1 MPHVAYEPVIGL
13 EVHCR
18 LLTDS
23 KAFSSDSA
31 RFGAGPNV
39 HVDPVSLGHPGV
51 LPVLNRRMVEYTLR
65 MGLATHCRIAPRS
78 VLARKHYFYPDLPK
92 GYQISQYETPICAG
106 GYVDILVRDSKD
118 REDKEGRG
126 DREDKGDVKDRE
138 EKGDKE
144 SRESRGAAPAWK
156 RIGLT
161 RIHMEEDA
169 GRSIHDQDPYD
180 TLLDY
185 NRCGTPLIEIVSEPD
200 LRSPREAYLY
210 MRKIRQIVRYLGV
223 SDGNMEEG
231 SLRCD
236 ANVSIRP
243 AGSKKLFER
252 TEIKNM
258 NSFRNVERAID
269 YEISRQIRVVR
280 SGGKVVRQTLLWDVA
295 RQETRPMRSKE
306 EAHDYRYFPDPD
318 LPPVFVAEEDLARL
332 RGDLPEMPDARR
344 ARFEEAWGLPAY
356 DAAILTEERDLADYF
371 EETVRELGAM
381 GGGKAVREPGAAG
394 GGKAAQESG
403 VKGDGEAVEELGATG
418 GGKAVRELGAA
429 GEGKAAQ
436 AVKEDQRLAKSAS
449 NMIMGDVLRVLKETG
464 GAVEALP
471 VRPDRLAALIRLRLE
486 DRISST
492 AAQEIFEAML
502 ERDEPPEAIAQE
514 RSLMQV
520 SDAGS
525 LLPLVESVLDD
536 HPKQV
541 AAYLGGKESL
551 VGYFIGQAMRRFEGA
566 ADPRLVRTLLVERLE
581 ARRG

>member
-1 MPHVAYEPVIGL
+1 MAHVAYEPVIGL
-13 EVHCR
+13 EAHCR

-31 RFGAGPNV
+31 RFGAGPNA
-39 HVDPVSLGHPGV
+39 HVDPVSLGHPGT

-65 MGLATHCRIAPRS
+65 MGLATECRIAPRS

-106 GYVDILVRDSKD
+106 GHVDIAVRD
-118 REDKEGRG
+118 RENPE
-126 DREDKGDVKDRE
+126 
-138 EKGDKE
+138 
-144 SRESRGAAPAWK
+144 AAPAAK

-169 GRSIHDQDPYD
+169 GRSIHDQDPCD

-200 LRSPREAYLY
+200 LRSPREAYAY
-210 MRKIRQIVRYLGV
+210 MRKIRQIVRYLGI

-243 AGSKKLFER
+243 AGSREFFER

-258 NSFRNVERAID
+258 NSFRNVERAIE
-269 YEISRQIRVVR
+269 YEISRQIRIVR
-280 SGGKVVRQTLLWDVA
+280 SGGKVVRQTLLWDA
-295 RQETRPMRSKE
+295 ERQETRPMRSKE

-318 LPPVFVAEEDLARL
+318 LPPVFVAEAELDRL
-332 RGDLPEMPDARR
+332 RGELPEMPDARR
-344 ARFEEAWGLPAY
+344 ARFVAAWGLPAY

-371 EETVRELGAM
+371 EETVRALGAE
-381 GGGKAVREPGAAG
+381 GGGKG
-394 GGKAAQESG
+394 
-403 VKGDGEAVEELGATG
+403 
-418 GGKAVRELGAA
+418 
-429 GEGKAAQ
+429 AQ
-436 AVKEDQRLAKSAS
+436 APVKNVS

-464 GAVEALP
+464 MGIEALP
-471 VRPDRLAALIRLRLE
+471 VRPPRLAALVRLRLE

-502 ERDEPPEAIAQE
+502 EREEPPEAIAKE
-514 RSLMQV
+514 RDLMQV

-525 LLPLVESVLDD
+525 LAPLVESVLDD
-536 HPKQV
+536 HPQQV
-541 AAYLGGKESL
+541 AMYLEGKESL

-566 ADPRLVRTLLVERLE
+566 ADPRLVRALLVERLE
-581 ARRG
+581 ARRK

>member
-1 MPHVAYEPVIGL
+1 MPRTTYEPVIGL

-39 HVDPVSLGHPGV
+39 HVDPVSLGHPGT
-51 LPVLNRRMVEYTLR
+51 LPVLNRRMVDYTIR
-65 MGLATHCRIAPRS
+65 MGLATHCRIASRS

-106 GYVDILVRDSKD
+106 GYVDIVLQE
-118 REDKEGRG
+118 ED
-126 DREDKGDVKDRE
+126 
-138 EKGDKE
+138 
-144 SRESRGAAPAWK
+144 APPVTK

-210 MRKIRQIVRYLGV
+210 MRKIRQIVRYLGI

-243 AGSKKLFER
+243 LGSKKLRER

-258 NSFRNVERAID
+258 NSFRNVERALD
-269 YEISRQIRVVR
+269 YEIGRQIRLVEA
-280 SGGKVVRQTLLWDVA
+280 GGKVVRQTLLWDA
-295 RQETRPMRSKE
+295 DRQETRPMRSKE

-318 LPPVFVAEEDLARL
+318 LAPVFVTDEELSRIRAE
-332 RGDLPEMPDARR
+332 LPEMPEARS
-344 ARFEEAWGLPAY
+344 ARFRDAWGLPAY
-356 DAAILTEERDLADYF
+356 DAAILTEERELADYF
-371 EETVRELGAM
+371 EETLTALGVE
-381 GGGKAVREPGAAG
+381 GNGKETHGP
-394 GGKAAQESG
+394 
-403 VKGDGEAVEELGATG
+403 
-418 GGKAVRELGAA
+418 
-429 GEGKAAQ
+429 
-436 AVKEDQRLAKSAS
+436 AKSVS
-449 NMIMGDVLRVLKETG
+449 NMIMGDVLRVLKET
-464 GAVEALP
+464 ATSIEELP
-471 VRPDRLAALIRLRLE
+471 IRPPRLAALVRLRLD

-502 ERDEPPEAIAQE
+502 QREEVPEAIAEEQD
-514 RSLMQV
+514 LIQV
-520 SDAGS
+520 SDVTS
-525 LLPLVESVLDD
+525 LAPVVESVLDD
-536 HPKQV
+536 HPQQV
-541 AAYLGGKESL
+541 AAYLGGKEGL
-551 VGYFIGQAMRRFEGA
+551 IGYFIGQAMRRFEGSP
-566 ADPRLVRTLLVERLE
+566 DPKLVRKLLLE
-581 ARRG
+581 GLETRRE

>member
-1 MPHVAYEPVIGL
+1 MSRATYEPVIGL

-39 HVDPVSLGHPGV
+39 HVDPVSLGHPGT
-51 LPVLNRRMVEYTLR
+51 LPVLNRRMVDYTLR

-92 GYQISQYETPICAG
+92 GYQISQYETPVCAG
-106 GYVDILVRDSKD
+106 GHVDIVLQEKD
-118 REDKEGRG
+118 
-126 DREDKGDVKDRE
+126 
-138 EKGDKE
+138 
-144 SRESRGAAPAWK
+144 APSVTK

-210 MRKIRQIVRYLGV
+210 MRKIRQIVRYLGI

-243 AGSKKLFER
+243 MGSEELCER

-258 NSFRNVERAID
+258 NSFRNVERALD
-269 YEISRQIRVVR
+269 YEIGRQIRLVDA
-280 SGGKVVRQTLLWDVA
+280 GGKVVRQTLLWDTE

-306 EAHDYRYFPDPD
+306 EAHDYRYFPDPN
-318 LPPVFVAEEDLARL
+318 LAPVFVTDEEIGRIRAE
-332 RGDLPEMPDARR
+332 LPEMPEARST
-344 ARFEEAWGLPAY
+344 RFREAWGLPAY
-356 DAAILTEERDLADYF
+356 DAAILTEERELADYF
-371 EETVRELGAM
+371 EETLKALRMEGS
-381 GGGKAVREPGAAG
+381 GK
-394 GGKAAQESG
+394 
-403 VKGDGEAVEELGATG
+403 EAHGP
-418 GGKAVRELGAA
+418 
-429 GEGKAAQ
+429 
-436 AVKEDQRLAKSAS
+436 AKSVS
-449 NMIMGDVLRVLKETG
+449 NMIMGDVLRVLKETATSIG
-464 GAVEALP
+464 ELP
-471 VRPDRLAALIRLRLE
+471 IRPPRLAALVRLRLE

-492 AAQEIFEAML
+492 AAQEIFETML
-502 ERDEPPEAIAQE
+502 EREDAPEAIAEEQD
-514 RSLMQV
+514 LIQV
-520 SDAGS
+520 SDVGS
-525 LLPLVESVLDD
+525 LAPVVESVLDD
-536 HPKQV
+536 HPQQV
-541 AAYLGGKESL
+541 AAYLGGKEGL
-551 VGYFIGQAMRRFEGA
+551 IGYFIGQAMRRFEGSP
-566 ADPRLVRTLLVERLE
+566 DPKLVRKLLVERLE
-581 ARRG
+581 TRRE

>member
-1 MPHVAYEPVIGL
+1 MPRVTYEPVIGL

-39 HVDPVSLGHPGV
+39 HVDPVSLGHPGT
-51 LPVLNRRMVEYTLR
+51 LPVLNRRMVDYTLR

-106 GYVDILVRDSKD
+106 GHVDIVLQEKD
-118 REDKEGRG
+118 
-126 DREDKGDVKDRE
+126 
-138 EKGDKE
+138 
-144 SRESRGAAPAWK
+144 APPVTR

-210 MRKIRQIVRYLGV
+210 MRKIRQIVRYLGI

-243 AGSKKLFER
+243 QGSKKLCER

-258 NSFRNVERAID
+258 NSFRNVERALD
-269 YEISRQIRVVR
+269 YEIGRQIRLVQG
-280 SGGKVVRQTLLWDVA
+280 GGKVVRQTLLWDA
-295 RQETRPMRSKE
+295 DRQETRPMRSKE

-318 LPPVFVAEEDLARL
+318 LAPVFVTDEELGRIRAE
-332 RGDLPEMPDARR
+332 LPEMPEARS
-344 ARFEEAWGLPAY
+344 ARFRDAWGLPAY
-356 DAAILTEERDLADYF
+356 DAAILTEERELADYF
-371 EETVRELGAM
+371 EETLTALGAE
-381 GGGKAVREPGAAG
+381 GSGKETNGP
-394 GGKAAQESG
+394 
-403 VKGDGEAVEELGATG
+403 
-418 GGKAVRELGAA
+418 
-429 GEGKAAQ
+429 
-436 AVKEDQRLAKSAS
+436 AKSVS
-449 NMIMGDVLRVLKETG
+449 NMIMGDVLRVLKET
-464 GAVEALP
+464 ATSVDELP
-471 VRPDRLAALIRLRLE
+471 IRPPRLAALVRLRLE

-502 ERDEPPEAIAQE
+502 QREDAPEAIAEEQD
-514 RSLMQV
+514 LIQV
-520 SDAGS
+520 SDIGS
-525 LLPLVESVLDD
+525 LAPVVESVLDD
-536 HPKQV
+536 HPQQV
-541 AAYLGGKESL
+541 AAYLGGKEGL
-551 VGYFIGQAMRRFEGA
+551 IGYFIGQAMRRFEGSP
-566 ADPRLVRTLLVERLE
+566 DPKLVRKLLVEGLE
-581 ARRG
+581 TRRE

>member
-1 MPHVAYEPVIGL
+1 MAHVAYEPVIGL
-13 EVHCR
+13 EAHCR

-31 RFGAGPNV
+31 RFGAGPNA
-39 HVDPVSLGHPGV
+39 HVDPVSLGHPGT

-65 MGLATHCRIAPRS
+65 MGLATQCRIAPRS

-106 GYVDILVRDSKD
+106 GHVDIAVREAKN
-118 REDKEGRG
+118 KE
-126 DREDKGDVKDRE
+126 
-138 EKGDKE
+138 
-144 SRESRGAAPAWK
+144 APPVAK

-169 GRSIHDQDPYD
+169 GRSIHDQDPCD

-200 LRSPREAYLY
+200 LRSPREAYAY
-210 MRKIRQIVRYLGV
+210 MRKIRQIVRYLGI

-243 AGSKKLFER
+243 AGSRKFFER

-258 NSFRNVERAID
+258 NSFRNVERAIE
-269 YEISRQIRVVR
+269 YEISRQIRIVR
-280 SGGKVVRQTLLWDVA
+280 SGGKVVRQTLLWDA
-295 RQETRPMRSKE
+295 ERQETRPMRSKE

-318 LPPVFVAEEDLARL
+318 LPPVFVAEEELDRL
-332 RGDLPEMPDARR
+332 RGELPEMPDARR
-344 ARFEEAWGLPAY
+344 ARFIAAWGLPAY

-371 EETVRELGAM
+371 EETVRALGAE
-381 GGGKAVREPGAAG
+381 GGGKGAQGLEEDGAAGASAEGGGQGASGLEDDGAAGASVAGGGKGAHGPEEGGAAGASAEG
-394 GGKAAQESG
+394 GGKAAQGPEEGG
-403 VKGDGEAVEELGATG
+403 VAGASAEG
-418 GGKAVRELGAA
+418 GGKA
-429 GEGKAAQ
+429 AQ
-436 AVKEDQRLAKSAS
+436 GPVKSVS

-464 GAVEALP
+464 MGIEALP
-471 VRPDRLAALIRLRLE
+471 VRPPRLAALVRLRLE

-502 ERDEPPEAIAQE
+502 EREEPPEAIAKE
-514 RSLMQV
+514 RDLMQV

-525 LLPLVESVLDD
+525 LAPLVESVLDD
-536 HPKQV
+536 HPQQV
-541 AAYLGGKESL
+541 AMYLEGKESL
-551 VGYFIGQAMRRFEGA
+551 VGFFIGQAMRRFEGA
-566 ADPRLVRTLLVERLE
+566 ADPRLVRALLVERLE
-581 ARRG
+581 ARRK

>member
-1 MPHVAYEPVIGL
+1 MIMSRATYEPVIGL

-39 HVDPVSLGHPGV
+39 HVDPVSLGHPGT
-51 LPVLNRRMVEYTLR
+51 LPVLNRRMVDYTLR

-106 GYVDILVRDSKD
+106 GHVDIVLQEKD
-118 REDKEGRG
+118 GPS
-126 DREDKGDVKDRE
+126 VT
-138 EKGDKE
+138 
-144 SRESRGAAPAWK
+144 K

-210 MRKIRQIVRYLGV
+210 MRKIRQIVRYLGI

-243 AGSKKLFER
+243 MGSEELCER

-258 NSFRNVERAID
+258 NSFRNVERALD
-269 YEISRQIRVVR
+269 YEIGRQIRLVDA
-280 SGGKVVRQTLLWDVA
+280 GGKVVRQTLLWDTE

-318 LPPVFVAEEDLARL
+318 LAPVFVTDEEIGRICAE
-332 RGDLPEMPDARR
+332 LPEMPEARST
-344 ARFEEAWGLPAY
+344 RFREVWGLPAY
-356 DAAILTEERDLADYF
+356 DAAILTEERELADYF
-371 EETVRELGAM
+371 EETLKALRMEGS
-381 GGGKAVREPGAAG
+381 GK
-394 GGKAAQESG
+394 
-403 VKGDGEAVEELGATG
+403 EAHGP
-418 GGKAVRELGAA
+418 
-429 GEGKAAQ
+429 
-436 AVKEDQRLAKSAS
+436 AKSVS
-449 NMIMGDVLRVLKETG
+449 NMIMGDVLRVLKETATSIG
-464 GAVEALP
+464 ELP
-471 VRPDRLAALIRLRLE
+471 IRPPRLAALVRLRLE

-492 AAQEIFEAML
+492 AAQEIFETML
-502 ERDEPPEAIAQE
+502 EREDAPEAIAEEQD
-514 RSLMQV
+514 LIQV
-520 SDAGS
+520 SDVGS
-525 LLPLVESVLDD
+525 LAPVVESVLDD
-536 HPKQV
+536 HPQQV
-541 AAYLGGKESL
+541 AAYLGGKEGL
-551 VGYFIGQAMRRFEGA
+551 IGYFIGQAMRRFEGSP
-566 ADPRLVRTLLVERLE
+566 DPKLVRKLLVEGLE
-581 ARRG
+581 TRRE

>member
-1 MPHVAYEPVIGL
+1 MAHVAYEPVIGL
-13 EVHCR
+13 EAHCR

-31 RFGAGPNV
+31 RFGAGPNA
-39 HVDPVSLGHPGV
+39 HVDPVSLGHPGT
-51 LPVLNRRMVEYTLR
+51 LPVLNQRMVEYTLR
-65 MGLATHCRIAPRS
+65 MGLATQCRIAPRS

-106 GYVDILVRDSKD
+106 GHVDIAVRD
-118 REDKEGRG
+118 RENPE
-126 DREDKGDVKDRE
+126 
-138 EKGDKE
+138 
-144 SRESRGAAPAWK
+144 AAPAAK

-169 GRSIHDQDPYD
+169 GRSIHDQDPCD

-200 LRSPREAYLY
+200 LRSPREAYAY
-210 MRKIRQIVRYLGV
+210 MRKIRQIVRYLGI

-243 AGSKKLFER
+243 AGSEAFFER

-258 NSFRNVERAID
+258 NSFRNVERAIE
-269 YEISRQIRVVR
+269 YEISRQIRIVR
-280 SGGKVVRQTLLWDVA
+280 SGGKVVRQTLLWDA
-295 RQETRPMRSKE
+295 ERQETRPMRSKE

-318 LPPVFVAEEDLARL
+318 LPPVFVAEEELDRL
-332 RGDLPEMPDARR
+332 RGELPEMPDARR
-344 ARFEEAWGLPAY
+344 ARFVRAWGLPAY

-371 EETVRELGAM
+371 EETVRALGPE
-381 GGGKAVREPGAAG
+381 GGGKGTPGLEADGGAG
-394 GGKAAQESG
+394 SSAEGGEKAAHG
-403 VKGDGEAVEELGATG
+403 PVKRV
-418 GGKAVRELGAA
+418 
-429 GEGKAAQ
+429 
-436 AVKEDQRLAKSAS
+436 S

-464 GAVEALP
+464 MGIGALP
-471 VRPDRLAALIRLRLE
+471 VRPPRLAALARLRLE

-502 ERDEPPEAIAQE
+502 EREEGPEAIAKE
-514 RSLMQV
+514 RDLMQV

-525 LLPLVESVLDD
+525 LAPLVESVLDD
-536 HPKQV
+536 HPQQV

-566 ADPRLVRTLLVERLE
+566 ADPRLVRALLVERLE
-581 ARRG
+581 ARRK